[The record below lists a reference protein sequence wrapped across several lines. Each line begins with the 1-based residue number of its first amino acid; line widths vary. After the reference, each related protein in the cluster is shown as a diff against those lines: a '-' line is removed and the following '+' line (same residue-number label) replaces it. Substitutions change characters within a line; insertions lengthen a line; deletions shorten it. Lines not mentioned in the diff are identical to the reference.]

1 MWDPWGLTA
10 EELANAHDLK
20 KLKVYLSIFFKNVYF
35 VSLKFDNSSRVH
47 DFPGILEMLLKQFLD
62 PWWWLRSHE
71 KGNMDVKHWTDTA
84 PLRSS
89 ET

>member
-1 MWDPWGLTA
+1 MTA

-47 DFPGILEMLLKQFLD
+47 DFPGILEMLLKQFLE
-62 PWWWLRSHE
+62 PW
-71 KGNMDVKHWTDTA
+71 
-84 PLRSS
+84 
-89 ET
+89 